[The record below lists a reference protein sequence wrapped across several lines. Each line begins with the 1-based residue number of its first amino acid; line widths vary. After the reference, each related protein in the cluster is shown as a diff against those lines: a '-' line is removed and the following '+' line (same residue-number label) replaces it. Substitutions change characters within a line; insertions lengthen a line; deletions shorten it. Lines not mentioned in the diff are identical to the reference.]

1 MKKRRLQD
9 VLRFIGLSIFLIV
22 AIFPLVWIFLTSIK
36 PATEVYTF
44 PVKYLPSK
52 PTLEAYRYLFS
63 FARFNVYFKNS
74 FIVATT
80 SAVLSTLFSIVAGY
94 ILTREQFRLRTFLIL
109 LLFFVQMLP
118 TYLIMIPQFTM
129 FSKLKLTNT
138 LTSVIIIYT
147 GFGSAFGTIM
157 ARAFLKNLPRTIEE
171 AAMID
176 GCNRLQVLFKIVIPL
191 LLPGVGSI
199 FSFCFVNS
207 WNEVFTA
214 VLFLHTDRKM
224 TVPVA
229 LYSFVSKAGIQW
241 NVMAAGIVMAL
252 LPTIVVFM
260 LAQKY
265 IVEGLTQGA
274 IKA

>member
-1 MKKRRLQD
+1 MRKRRIFS
-9 VLRFIGLSIFLIV
+9 VLRIIGLTVFLIV
-22 AIFPLVWIFLTSIK
+22 AIFPLIWIFLTSIK
-36 PATEVYTF
+36 PSIEVYTF
-44 PVKYLPSK
+44 PVKYFPSK

-63 FARFNVYFKNS
+63 FAKFNMYFKNS
-74 FIVATT
+74 FLVATT
-80 SAVLSTLFSIVAGY
+80 SAAFSTLFSLMAGY
-94 ILTREQFRLRTFLIL
+94 ILTREKFKLRTFLIL

-138 LTSVIIIYT
+138 LTSIVIIYT
-147 GFGSAFGTIM
+147 SFGSAFGTIM

-171 AAMID
+171 AALID
-176 GCNRLQVLFKIVIPL
+176 GCNRFQVLFKVIVPL

-241 NVMAAGIVMAL
+241 NVMAAGIVVAL
-252 LPTIVVFM
+252 LPTILVFS

-265 IVEGLTQGA
+265 IVEGLTQGSL
-274 IKA
+274 KA